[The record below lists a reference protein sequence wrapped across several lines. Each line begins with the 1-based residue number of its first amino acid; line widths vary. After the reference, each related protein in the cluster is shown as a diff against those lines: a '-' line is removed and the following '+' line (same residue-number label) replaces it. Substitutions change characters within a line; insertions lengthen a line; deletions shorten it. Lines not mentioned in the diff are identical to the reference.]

1 MTSKKCRRAVGSS
14 VLPMFLV
21 LLATIGLSEPMVSA
35 QQYAPSF
42 GFGDASCDESGQCD
56 AGSSGYCLP
65 PYWFNTP
72 HTPLDSTV
80 YSAPRRAAVQSSQC
94 QPGYTSAATACAPA
108 PAPRSGTLLGG
119 FEFMWMRAHFDQ
131 NVAMI
136 IDPPVGNTLVPFS
149 YDYELSPRVWLGWQS
164 RHGGGGF
171 RATYFRFD
179 EQANTEAVTAVTG
192 STPVFVYVYGAGG
205 NLSRNAQ
212 AQVGETLTSSH
223 ELNLQALD
231 LEATQQ
237 FRWNSLQ
244 GTLGGGV
251 RIASIKQYMRGD
263 VRDAGGVLQESVSND
278 LDVQGAGPTASLQ
291 LRRGI
296 GGSRLGVYGGL
307 RGSLLMSET
316 TQKIYEMKNV
326 FTTELEDAAIHRE
339 VITAM
344 EMSLGLQ
351 WNQSLGR
358 HSAWFARAG
367 YEGQA
372 WFDAG
377 GPVDSSSTISLDAIS
392 FALGLQF

>member
-1 MTSKKCRRAVGSS
+1 MTTKKCRPVVGSS
-14 VLPMFLV
+14 ALRILLV
-21 LLATIGLSEPMVSA
+21 LLASVGLSETMALA
-35 QQYAPSF
+35 QQYAASYQ
-42 GFGDASCDESGQCD
+42 FGDAHCDCD
-56 AGSSGYCLP
+56 ASGGGQRLP
-65 PYWFNTP
+65 ANWFNTP
-72 HTPLDSTV
+72 HIPLDSTV
-80 YSAPRRAAVQSSQC
+80 YSTPGPVVGCGPTCHPNAV
-94 QPGYTSAATACAPA
+94 SATTACD

-149 YDYELSPRVWLGWQS
+149 YDYALSSRTWLGWQS
-164 RHGGGGF
+164 LKSGGGF

-179 EQANTEAVTAVTG
+179 EQADTEAVTAVTG

-212 AQVGETLTSSH
+212 AQVGETMTSNH
-223 ELNLQALD
+223 ELTLQALD

-237 FRWNSLQ
+237 FRWNSLV

-251 RIASIKQYMRGD
+251 RIASIKQFMRGD
-263 VRDAGGVLQESVSND
+263 VRDAGGVLQEAVSND

-296 GGSRLGVYGGL
+296 GSSRLDVYGGL

-372 WFDAG
+372 WFDVG
-377 GPVDSSSTISLDAIS
+377 GPVDSSSTLSLDAIT

>member
-1 MTSKKCRRAVGSS
+1 MLSS
-14 VLPMFLV
+14 
-21 LLATIGLSEPMVSA
+21 GLGYALESA
-35 QQYAPSF
+35 
-42 GFGDASCDESGQCD
+42 GSCDSARPCD
-56 AGSSGYCLP
+56 AAIGGRRLP
-65 PYWFNTP
+65 PNWFNTP
-72 HTPLDSTV
+72 HTPLDSAV
-80 YSAPRRAAVQSSQC
+80 YSAPKVDVDCGPAY
-94 QPGYTSAATACAPA
+94 QPNHASATTACAP
-108 PAPRSGTLLGG
+108 PARSGTLLGG

-164 RHGGGGF
+164 RKSGGGF

-179 EQANTEAVTAVTG
+179 EQADSEAVTAVTG
-192 STPVFVYVYGAGG
+192 ATPVFVYVYGAGG

-212 AQVGETLTSSH
+212 AQVGETLTSNH
-223 ELNLQALD
+223 ELTLQALD

-244 GTLGGGV
+244 GTVGGGV
-251 RIASIKQYMRGD
+251 RIASMKQYMRGD
-263 VRDAGGVLQESVSND
+263 VRDAGGVLQEAVSND
-278 LDVQGAGPTASLQ
+278 LDVQGAGPTMSLQ

-296 GGSRLGVYGGL
+296 GASRLGVYGRL

-326 FTTELEDAAIHRE
+326 FTTELEDAAVHRE
-339 VITAM
+339 VITAL
-344 EMSLGLQ
+344 EMSMGLQ

-358 HSAWFARAG
+358 HSSWFARVG

-372 WFDAG
+372 WFDVG
-377 GPVDSSSTISLDAIS
+377 GPVDSSSTISLDAIT